1 MHSVQRSP
9 EPAFLNDL
17 RSRLSEWEQL
27 ENVERRQVRAS
38 LAEDFSRICGYC
50 EQSCVEPTRSE
61 RDNEESVDH
70 FRPRRYFSGDWLN
83 WLNLIFACRRC
94 NQSKDSKWPSID
106 GADNRRLARIA
117 RYEHISEYVCPN
129 QSDTQPLCET
139 LFAFNLD
146 TGEIAP
152 VDDLDDANWS
162 RAYRTIVDIDLNSV
176 YPSQPALPE
185 LRRFTSSLFEVALRL
200 ADSSDERVAI
210 VTGFAQRDKPFSSF
224 MLAYARNIGF
234 DV

>member
-9 EPAFLNDL
+9 EPAFLNAL

-27 ENVERRQVRAS
+27 DNVERRRVRAE
-38 LAEDFSRICGYC
+38 LEEDFSRICGYC
-50 EQSCVEPTRSE
+50 EQSCVEPTRAE
-61 RDNEESVDH
+61 KDDEESVDH
-70 FRPRRYFSGDWLN
+70 FRPRRQFPDDWLN
-83 WLNLIFACRRC
+83 WLNLVYACRRC

-106 GADNRRLARIA
+106 DADNRRLARIA

-162 RAYRTIVDIDLNSV
+162 RAYRTIVDIDLNSIT
-176 YPSQPALPE
+176 PGSHNLPE
-185 LRRFTSSLFEVALRL
+185 LRILRREL
-200 ADSSDERVAI
+200 LEETLRQANDPDLRSTI
-210 VTGFAQRDKPFSSF
+210 VVGITRRDQPFSSF
-224 MLAYARNIGF
+224 MSAYARNIGF